1 MTTFN
6 KPAITPEEQLSLLEE
21 RGLTVHDRTRAL
33 AFLRAVSFFRL
44 TPYMRPFQVD
54 SDHQFVPG
62 TGFRQLAELY
72 DFDRRLR
79 LLVMDAIERAEV
91 ATRTQISNHMG
102 ATYGSHWYL
111 QQAHFK
117 NQNQHARLLAD
128 IREKQQQQLR
138 DYHRECERIDQ
149 LRASPDRKHEL
160 KQRRQK
166 ESYARHYILIYS
178 EPELMPNWAMLEEIT
193 LGTLSH
199 LYKNLSRDSDK
210 KVIAKALALEAPL
223 LQSWLH
229 TLTVVRNICAHHSRL
244 WNRELG
250 IKPATPRSTRVSWP
264 AYLRDDTGA
273 LHTRIAVILP
283 ILQHF
288 MWHCAPHASWKQ
300 RLFDL
305 CAEFPQIPLRAMG
318 LPTSWQTDAFWRL
331 HSND

>member
-1 MTTFN
+1 MITFN
-6 KPAITPEEQLSLLEE
+6 KPAISPDEQVALLED
-21 RGLTVHDRTRAL
+21 RGLTINDRTGAQ
-33 AFLRAVSFFRL
+33 AFLRSVSFFRL
-44 TPYMRPFQVD
+44 TPYMRPFQLD
-54 SDHQFVPG
+54 SNHQFVPG

-91 ATRTQISNHMG
+91 ATRAQISNHMG
-102 ATYGSHWYL
+102 ANYGSHWYL
-111 QQAHFK
+111 HSDHFK
-117 NQNQHARLLAD
+117 NQHPQTRLLDD
-128 IREKQQQQLR
+128 IREKQQHQLR
-138 DYHRECERIDQ
+138 DFQRECTRIDQ
-149 LRASPDRKHEL
+149 LRASPARKQAL

-166 ESYARHYILIYS
+166 ESYARHYVLTYT

-210 KVIAKALALEAPL
+210 KAIARALALEAPL
-223 LQSWLH
+223 LESWLH

-250 IKPATPRSTRVSWP
+250 IKPATPKSPRVLWP
-264 AYLRDDTGA
+264 SYLKDDTRS

-288 MWHCAPHASWKQ
+288 MLHCAPHASWKQ
-300 RLFDL
+300 RLFEL
-305 CAEFPQIPLRAMG
+305 CAEFPDIPLQAMG
-318 LPTSWQTDAFWRL
+318 LPITWQNDAFWQQ
-331 HSND
+331 